1 MKLVIKR
8 DDNEMEATYELNACE
23 QTVAELKELISAH
36 NFGPIVEEQR
46 LEFNNRRLKNSHFL
60 AYYSLKENDVLV
72 LKQQSASSSS
82 SNSSTPS
89 ASDDEGGQNNQAH
102 ANRQN

>member
-1 MKLVIKR
+1 
-8 DDNEMEATYELNACE
+8 MEATYELNERE
-23 QTVAELKELISAH
+23 QTVAELKEMISAN
-36 NFGPIVEEQR
+36 NFGPVVEEQR

-60 AYYSLKENDVLV
+60 AYYSLKNNDVII

-89 ASDDEGGQNNQAH
+89 ASDDEGGQSNQ
-102 ANRQN
+102 QN